1 MNAHHFHC
9 NNPFSTDANDA
20 HAHRCT
26 PYVVPSVILLSP
38 RIFPL
43 DDHPPFILLRCRS
56 LHRIA
61 AWCCTDCNQVVIEWR
76 LPKRVGGYAL
86 AHEIVELSIP
96 VDWSGNAPTMAMRRA
111 RDRMIDAIV
120 CRLPWTIIDM
130 LSDAYVTARM
140 SPFPVGLFFVD
151 DEL

>member
-1 MNAHHFHC
+1 MHSLCRSVRHPAVAAHF
-9 NNPFSTDANDA
+9 PA
-20 HAHRCT
+20 RR
-26 PYVVPSVILLSP
+26 PSAV
-38 RIFPL
+38 
-43 DDHPPFILLRCRS
+43 HPPALS
-56 LHRIA
+56 VA
-61 AWCCTDCNQVVIEWR
+61 VVIEWR

-140 SPFPVGLFFVD
+140 SPSPVGLFFVD